1 VQIQRIAFNKTKF
14 MKTAEDFL
22 EELKKLINSRFDG
35 VEKKIDRVIR
45 IKDALDGDRLLDNQ
59 DLCLLLGL
67 TKRSLARY
75 RNKKLIRYYQV
86 DRKVFYK
93 ASEIQEFLK
102 TRGKEPEQGKAPER
116 GE

>member
-1 VQIQRIAFNKTKF
+1 
-14 MKTAEDFL
+14 MKDKDLEDFL
-22 EELKKLINSRFDG
+22 NEFQKKILSNLDLIDKKL
-35 VEKKIDRVIR
+35 DRMIK
-45 IKDALDGDRLLDNQ
+45 IKDVLDGDKLLDNQ
-59 DLCLLLGL
+59 DMCLLLGI

-102 TRGKEPEQGKAPER
+102 KKGKSLE
-116 GE
+116 